1 MIHSFENLGPSSA
14 DTLNDN
20 AYLVVVTVVFT
31 VWLYNEYP
39 LYDTFLPTEK
49 IILRELVTKNIL
61 WEMLFKIMIN
71 FVNK

>member
-1 MIHSFENLGPSSA
+1 M
-14 DTLNDN
+14 
-20 AYLVVVTVVFT
+20 VFT

-61 WEMLFKIMIN
+61 WETLFKIMIN